1 MNSQSLKQTD
11 RWQWTAGRPE
21 STGGWLGYAD
31 GTEHPMVLVEQGEP
45 SLAAQGLRR
54 FFNAI
59 ETR

>member
-1 MNSQSLKQTD
+1 
-11 RWQWTAGRPE
+11 
-21 STGGWLGYAD
+21 
-31 GTEHPMVLVEQGEP
+31 LVAQGEP